1 VPKKINEKNHTQYI
15 VVFKII
21 NHNIIHKTRK
31 PPVVFETLRR
41 KIMDNEIL
49 RDLAEGSIFS
59 LKEIRNIFRVSD
71 WEKTEYLEL
80 IYNEHLK
87 NNPIEDYIN
96 V

>member
-1 VPKKINEKNHTQYI
+1 
-15 VVFKII
+15 
-21 NHNIIHKTRK
+21 
-31 PPVVFETLRR
+31 
-41 KIMDNEIL
+41 MDNEIL